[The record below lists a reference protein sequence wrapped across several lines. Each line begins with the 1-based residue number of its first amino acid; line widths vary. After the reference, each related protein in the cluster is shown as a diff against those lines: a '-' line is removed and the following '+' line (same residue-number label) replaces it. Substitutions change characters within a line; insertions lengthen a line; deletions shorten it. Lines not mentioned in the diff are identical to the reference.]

1 MRKLL
6 LILLF
11 TGLLFAD
18 EYTSVYPPA
27 YNTTYVKATTAL
39 YAAHYATNP
48 SEPLIGI
55 WNGNQWLS
63 TNGNPSQQRFHID
76 LGKAKVVKRIYY
88 ENSHFSGSSTTTG
101 AKNFTF
107 QGSNSASSFAELT
120 YATDTGWTN
129 LTTSQSYFDE
139 HAAANEPDPKYITVT
154 NSTAYRY
161 YAFKFADNHG
171 YAQTMGVRRIELQ
184 TGPEGESCSDGSG
197 IRKDSFFI
205 FLQ

>member
-55 WNGNQWLS
+55 WKFNQWLS
-63 TNGNPSQQRFHID
+63 ADGTVSQQRFHID
-76 LGKAKVVKRIYY
+76 LGEAKVVKRIYY
-88 ENSHFSGSSTTTG
+88 ENSHYKGGDTDTG
-101 AKNFTF
+101 AKNFTLW
-107 QGSNSASSFAELT
+107 GSNSADSFAELT
-120 YATDTGWTN
+120 YGTDTGWTQIA
-129 LTTSQSYFDE
+129 TAQSIFDR
-139 HAAANEPDPKYITVT
+139 HVAVDQADPKYITVT

-161 YAFKFADNHG
+161 YAFKFADNYG
-171 YAQTMGVRRIELQ
+171 DPERMGVRRIELQ
-184 TGPEGESCSDGSG
+184 TEDVTSG
-197 IRKDSFFI
+197 LRKDSFFI

>member
-27 YNTTYVKATTAL
+27 YNTTYVKATTEL
-39 YAAHYATNP
+39 QAAHQATNP
-48 SEPLIGI
+48 SKSLIGI
-55 WNGNQWLS
+55 WNGNAWV
-63 TNGNPSQQRFHID
+63 TPNGDPCQQRFHID
-76 LGKAKVVKRIYY
+76 LGEAKVVKRIYY
-88 ENSHFSGSSTTTG
+88 ENSHNSGGTTKTG
-101 AKNFTF
+101 VKNFTLW
-107 QGSNSASSFAELT
+107 GSNSADSFAELT
-120 YATDTGWTN
+120 YGTDTGWTN

-139 HAAANEPDPKYITVT
+139 HAAADKPDPKYITVT

-161 YAFKFADNHG
+161 YGFKFSDNYG
-171 YAQTMGVRRIELQ
+171 NKTNIGVRRIELQ
-184 TGPEGESCSDGSG
+184 TEDVTSG
-197 IRKDSFFI
+197 LRKDSFFI

>member
-27 YNTTYVKATTAL
+27 YNTTYVKATTEL
-39 YAAHYATNP
+39 HAAHNATDP
-48 SEPLIGI
+48 SKPLIGI
-55 WNGNQWLS
+55 WNGNAWV
-63 TNGNPSQQRFHID
+63 TPNGNPSQQRFHID
-76 LGKAKVVKRIYY
+76 LGEAKVVKRIYY
-88 ENSHFSGSSTTTG
+88 ENSHFKGGTTNTG
-101 AKNFTF
+101 VKNFTLW
-107 QGSNSASSFAELT
+107 GSNSADSFAELT
-120 YATDTGWTN
+120 YGTDTGWTQLN
-129 LTTSQSYFDE
+129 TSQSTFDV
-139 HAAANEPDPKYITVT
+139 HISADQADPKYITVN

-171 YAQTMGVRRIELQ
+171 NAQEMGVRRIELQ
-184 TGPEGESCSDGSG
+184 TGGRTM
-197 IRKDSFFI
+197 RKDSFFI